1 MDNLTHTLVGAAM
14 ARSGPARGVPL
25 AMGTLVVAANAP
37 DVDVLSFVH
46 GPYFALEFRRGIT
59 HGWPA
64 LAALTVAVAA
74 GAMAWDRWVRAR
86 RNPES
91 SRARWIPLFLLA
103 GIGVLSH
110 PVLDWMNS
118 YGMRWGMPFS
128 DAWSYGDTL
137 FIIDPLIWLTLG
149 AAVYLSGSR
158 ERTGSLLWGALAA
171 VTTALVLVGPVPW
184 PTRVL
189 WCVAVFATALAGA
202 LRGPGGASP
211 AGPVRTTH
219 GPAWALA
226 AVALYVGAGVVAGR
240 AAESQVRTEAATL
253 GLEVR
258 DVMVTALP
266 GAPGASEV
274 EVRTDAGYVPGSH
287 SWWGRDRVALHP
299 DRLVPTRSVA
309 GSPGAEPPAG
319 VLEAASRDPDV
330 RSYLVWA
337 RYPFFV
343 AEPRGDAWLVR
354 VGDARY
360 DARGGGSLSG
370 VETLVETEAP

>member
-1 MDNLTHTLVGAAM
+1 MDNLTHTLVGAAV
-14 ARSGPARGVPL
+14 ARSGPARSVPL

-37 DVDVLSFVH
+37 DIDVLSFVR

-64 LAALTVAVAA
+64 MAALTVVVAG
-74 GAMAWDRWVRAR
+74 GALAWDRIVRAR
-86 RNPES
+86 RDPES
-91 SRARWIPLFLLA
+91 TRAQWMPLLLLA
-103 GIGVLSH
+103 GVGVLSH
-110 PVLDWMNS
+110 PLLDWMNS
-118 YGMRWGMPFS
+118 YGMRWGMPFG

-137 FIIDPLIWLTLG
+137 FIIDPWLWLALG

-158 ERTGSLLWGALAA
+158 ERAGVLLWAGLAVA
-171 VTTALVLVGPVPW
+171 TTALVLLGPVPW
-184 PTRVL
+184 PARVL
-189 WCVAVFATALAGA
+189 WCVGVSAAGLLGFRRRRDGATPHPRVLA
-202 LRGPGGASP
+202 
-211 AGPVRTTH
+211 TQ

-226 AVALYVGAGVVAGR
+226 AVALYVGVGVVAGQ
-240 AAESQVRTEAATL
+240 AAESQVRAEAASL

-258 DVMVTALP
+258 DLMVAPIP
-266 GAPGASEV
+266 GVPGTSEV

-287 SWWGRDRVALHP
+287 SWWASDRVVLHP
-299 DRLVPTRSVA
+299 DRLVPIRSVVGA
-309 GSPGAEPPAG
+309 PGAEPPAG
-319 VLEAASRDPDV
+319 VLEAAIRDPDV

-343 AEPRGDAWLVR
+343 AESRDDAWRVR

-370 VETLVETEAP
+370 VETLVETGEP